1 MSGWEYVRS
10 DGRRAD
16 ELRRMSIERDFIKYP
31 EGSVLAQAGDTK
43 VIVTVSVQPGVPRW
57 LRGSGQGWITA
68 EYSMLPRA
76 TENRNIRDVNMNR
89 PSGRSQE
96 IQRLIGRC
104 LRSVVELDRLGENTM
119 WVDCDVIQA
128 DGGTRTVSITGSFVA
143 LVDALYHMV
152 LNDQLSYLPL
162 NNSLA
167 AVSCGLV
174 NGIPLLDLD
183 YGEDSR
189 AQVDLNVV
197 GTGGGELVEVQGA
210 AEGTPFTVDE
220 MDQMMNMATEALK
233 DLTGVQKES
242 LGSLW
247 DEVTV
252 GIARLNE

>member
-10 DGRRAD
+10 DGRKAD
-16 ELRRMSIERDFIKYP
+16 ELRHMSIERNFIKYP

-43 VIVTVSVQPGVPRW
+43 VIITVSVQPGVPRW

-76 TENRNIRDVNMNR
+76 TEHRNVRDVNMNR

-104 LRSVVELDRLGENTM
+104 LRSVVELDRLGENTL

-143 LVDALYHMV
+143 LVDAMYHMV
-152 LNDQLSYLPL
+152 LKDQMSYLPL
-162 NNSLA
+162 NNSLVA
-167 AVSCGLV
+167 ISCGLV

-197 GTGGGELVEVQGA
+197 GTGSGELVEVQGA
-210 AEGTPFTVDE
+210 AEGTPFSLDE
-220 MDQMMNMATEALK
+220 MDQMMKMATEAFR
-233 DLTGVQKES
+233 DLTKVQRES

-252 GIARLNE
+252 GIARLHE